1 MPAPTHIPDWFTA
14 GVEPLAS
21 CPGCATLQTLVRI
34 PLAASYHHSANLPGY
49 CHRGPGGCLLGVFFE
64 EWDLQGGGGAGSSAR
79 TDALDVNIDQKLAG
93 ADSDKFLR
101 NRVWKGA

>member
-1 MPAPTHIPDWFTA
+1 M
-14 GVEPLAS
+14 
-21 CPGCATLQTLVRI
+21 
-34 PLAASYHHSANLPGY
+34 
-49 CHRGPGGCLLGVFFE
+49 FFE